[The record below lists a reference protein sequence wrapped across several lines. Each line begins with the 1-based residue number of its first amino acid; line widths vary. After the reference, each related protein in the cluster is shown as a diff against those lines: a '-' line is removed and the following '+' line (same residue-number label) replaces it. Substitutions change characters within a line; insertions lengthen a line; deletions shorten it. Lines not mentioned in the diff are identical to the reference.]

1 MSAGFDGRGGFDGS
15 DGEGGA
21 SLPGF
26 LKDPKGVL
34 KRRGKWMA
42 LIALLGLLASGFFLQ
57 QRTPTYSARATVL
70 VASQKISEAFVTG
83 AAEGDQLE
91 KVSAILGELL
101 SRKNLGALIQQHN
114 LYAPKDSEEQ
124 LTLEEKVALM
134 RAEIVIGPDR
144 SNTAN
149 TGQDSSATVFEII
162 FTGENPG
169 VAAEVTNALASG
181 FTDIHLRMRSR
192 QARLTTEF
200 LRREL
205 KQTEG
210 ELARQERLITEFKQT
225 YRGQLPSEL
234 ATNLG
239 RLDRLQSQR
248 QSLALQIAETESR
261 LASLAASGSDFAP
274 DSPES
279 LLRALQVKQ
288 KEQRA
293 LYTDDHPNVVALD
306 KRIESL
312 EAQVRSGQSGGSNAA
327 GATRLTL
334 VELRRQLAQ
343 TVAAFED
350 LDRRVAF
357 VPERQEELASLEQ
370 RVEILRESH
379 REFLR
384 KVNQAELAEAV
395 ESAQQGERAMV
406 LDAAVP
412 PSQPD
417 SSPLKILVV
426 MLVGTLGLAVL
437 LALLLE
443 LVDSVIVGPSEI
455 ESQYRL
461 PVIGSIAPIR

>member
-1 MSAGFDGRGGFDGS
+1 MSRDAGGRSGFDS
-15 DGEGGA
+15 SEGEESA

-34 KRRGKWMA
+34 RRRGKWMA
-42 LIALLGLLASGFFLQ
+42 VIVVLGLIASGVFLQ
-57 QRTPTYSARATVL
+57 KRTPTYSARATVL
-70 VASQKISEAFVTG
+70 VASQKISEVFVQG

-101 SRKNLGALIQQHN
+101 SRKNLGGLIQEHN
-114 LYAPKDSEEQ
+114 LYAAKEGDEQ
-124 LTLEEKVALM
+124 LTLEEKVAIM
-134 RAEIVIGPDR
+134 RAEIVIGPER
-144 SNTAN
+144 SSTAN
-149 TGQDSSATVFEII
+149 TGHDSSATVFEIL
-162 FTGENPG
+162 FTCENPV
-169 VAAEVTNALASG
+169 VAADVTNALASG

-210 ELARQERLITEFKQT
+210 ELSRQERLITEFKQT

-261 LASLAASGSDFAP
+261 LASLAATGSDYAP
-274 DSPES
+274 DSPEA
-279 LLRALQVKQ
+279 LLRSLQVKQ

-306 KRIESL
+306 KRIGVL
-312 EAQVRSGQSGGSNAA
+312 ERQISSGASGGSSTA

-334 VELRRQLAQ
+334 AELRRQLAE
-343 TVAAFED
+343 TVASFED

-357 VPERQEELASLEQ
+357 VPERQEELAALEQ

-412 PSQPD
+412 PSHPD

-426 MLVGTLGLAVL
+426 MLVGTFGLAVL

-443 LVDSVIVGPSEI
+443 LMDSVIVGAGEI